1 MHCSGW
7 SSRFQALCPADEERK
22 QRQRKFKTV
31 FLCSEDFL
39 SNVLYVY
46 SGIVWLQIVFAGYQI
61 ELN

>member
-46 SGIVWLQIVFAGYQI
+46 SGIVWLQYQI